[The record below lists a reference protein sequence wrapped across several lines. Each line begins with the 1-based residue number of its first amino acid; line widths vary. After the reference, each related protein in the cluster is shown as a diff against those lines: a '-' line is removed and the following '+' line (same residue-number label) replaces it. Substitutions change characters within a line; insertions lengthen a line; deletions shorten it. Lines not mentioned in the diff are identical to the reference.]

1 MGRQPP
7 PSYEDVTTTVAMQGP
22 PSYKNADS
30 PRPSKLHVRI
40 LEKTVETLEGNP
52 FLEIRRETPTSPK
65 QQPVVTLIN
74 VHTGASWCTI
84 EYHGNSK
91 GAHINVNIEGG
102 EVVLNRR
109 GKINISYEF
118 DSHVQP
124 GAIFFWRL
132 QDATHSY
139 LERVGQKT
147 MVARIDDGQL
157 TVLNG
162 ELSREAWEEIVA
174 TGIAM
179 VELCRAKKSGK
190 GVFFGHTAAEAVA
203 AALTVVTFFF

>member
-1 MGRQPP
+1 MGKQPP
-7 PSYEDVTTTVAMQGP
+7 PSYE
-22 PSYKNADS
+22 NADS
-30 PRPSKLHVRI
+30 PKPSKLHVRI
-40 LEKTVETLEGNP
+40 LENTVETLEGNP
-52 FLEIRRETPTSPK
+52 FLEIRREPPASPK
-65 QQPVVTLIN
+65 QQPVLTLIN
-74 VHTGASWCTI
+74 VHTGASWSTI

-91 GAHINVNIEGG
+91 GAHINVQIEAG
-102 EVVLNRR
+102 EVVLNKR

-118 DSHVQP
+118 NSNVQV
-124 GAIFFWRL
+124 GVEFFWRL
-132 QDATHSY
+132 QDSTHLY

-157 TVLNG
+157 TVLDG
-162 ELSREAWEEIVA
+162 DLSKEAWEEIVA

-203 AALTVVTFFF
+203 LALTAVTFFF